1 MRCLIIFMIN
11 LSPVQLKADVG
22 ELEQLPV
29 QETPLYHLEELQD
42 RLKDIQVHLAK
53 MQDQIG
59 MVSQRLV
66 KIQNNLCTLN
76 IFLLCSSWNIWH
88 KRD

>member
-1 MRCLIIFMIN
+1 MRCLIMFMIN
-11 LSPVQLKADVG
+11 LSPVQLEADVG

-29 QETPLYHLEELQD
+29 QEIPLYHLEELQD
-42 RLKDIQVHLAK
+42 CLKDIQVHLAK

-66 KIQNNLCTLN
+66 KFKTIYMLTEYLSPL
-76 IFLLCSSWNIWH
+76 FLLEYPAQA
-88 KRD
+88 

>member
-1 MRCLIIFMIN
+1 MRCLIMFMIN
-11 LSPVQLKADVG
+11 LSPVQLEADVG

-29 QETPLYHLEELQD
+29 QETPLYWLEELQD
-42 RLKDIQVHLAK
+42 RLKDIQVCLAK

-66 KIQNNLCTLN
+66 KIQNNLCSLN
-76 IFLLCSSWNIWH
+76 IFLLCSS
-88 KRD
+88 

>member
-1 MRCLIIFMIN
+1 MRCLIMFMIN
-11 LSPVQLKADVG
+11 LSPVQLEADVG

-29 QETPLYHLEELQD
+29 QETPLYWLEELQD
-42 RLKDIQVHLAK
+42 RIKDIQVCLAK

-66 KIQNNLCTLN
+66 KIQNNLCSLN
-76 IFLLCSSWNIWH
+76 IFLLCSS
-88 KRD
+88 

>member
-1 MRCLIIFMIN
+1 MRCLIMFMIN
-11 LSPVQLKADVG
+11 LSPVQLEADVG

-29 QETPLYHLEELQD
+29 QEIPLYHLEELQD
-42 RLKDIQVHLAK
+42 CLKDIQVHLAK

-66 KIQNNLCTLN
+66 KIQNNLCSLN
-76 IFLLCSSWNIWH
+76 IFLLCSS
-88 KRD
+88 

>member
-1 MRCLIIFMIN
+1 M
-11 LSPVQLKADVG
+11 LSPVQLEVDVG

-42 RLKDIQVHLAK
+42 RLKDIQVRLAK

-59 MVSQRLV
+59 MVSQKTGKNSKQFMLTEY
-66 KIQNNLCTLN
+66 LSPL
-76 IFLLCSSWNIWH
+76 FLLEYPAQA
-88 KRD
+88 